1 MPTQSGI
8 HFYSNWAKERIDEI
22 DATLA
27 SLESKAGEVQ
37 ADARLKANQVL
48 ADLRDRRDAFQDT
61 IKKLAESNEA
71 AWVRAKARLENE
83 WTAFDAGVQKYV
95 ETFGRQVEQ
104 RQATFQVRTAAQL
117 KAWNEVADK
126 LLDNAKEFAAERRGE
141 IDATVTR
148 MKADAAAAQEKF
160 EKLNRAGTESWSAL
174 NAALA
179 ETRAAFDRANQAAHD
194 AFNRVK

>member
-1 MPTQSGI
+1 MPSQSSI

-37 ADARLKANQVL
+37 ADARATANQVL
-48 ADLRDRRDAFQDT
+48 ADLREKRDAFRDT
-61 IKKLAESNEA
+61 IKKQAESNEA
-71 AWVRAKARLENE
+71 AWIGAKARLETD
-83 WTAFDAGVQKYV
+83 WTAFEADVQKYV
-95 ETFGRQVEQ
+95 ETFGKQAEQ
-104 RQATFQVRTAAQL
+104 RQATFQARTAAQL
-117 KAWNEVADK
+117 KSWNEVTDK
-126 LLDNAKEFAAERRGE
+126 LLGNAKEFAAERRGE
-141 IDATVTR
+141 IDATAKR
-148 MKADAAAAQEKF
+148 MKADAAAAQEKL
-160 EKLNRAGTESWSAL
+160 EKLNRAGSESWSAL